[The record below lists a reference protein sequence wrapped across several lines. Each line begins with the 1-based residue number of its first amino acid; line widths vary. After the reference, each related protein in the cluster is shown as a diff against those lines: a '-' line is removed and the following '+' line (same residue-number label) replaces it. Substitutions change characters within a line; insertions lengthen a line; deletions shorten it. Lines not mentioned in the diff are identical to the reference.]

1 MAKEKQRT
9 VTLSGE
15 KGLRILE
22 RRYKKELDKSV
33 YRISFAQFLMRH
45 AIENIERIEKE
56 EGVKEEGTWPP

>member
-33 YRISFAQFLMRH
+33 YRISFAQFLMKH

-56 EGVKEEGTWPP
+56 GVKEEGTWPP